1 MEIMNK
7 ITTRFSTLMRLVVVL
22 GLILG
27 LGMEGQLN
35 PVYAALSVTVEQ
47 ASDQADPTTTSPV
60 NFTVTFGE
68 AIDPATFT
76 PDDLTL
82 GGTVAGNLSAVI
94 TEISPNDNTTFNIAV
109 SGMNFSGTVTCSIEA
124 NRVKTLGGA
133 SFAKSTSTDNLVYY
147 DHDHHVTIVEI
158 STAEQFNEIR
168 NDLGAFYR
176 LMADIDLSAYTNWI
190 PIGSGPSPFTGI
202 LDGNGKVISGLK
214 ITDTTGS
221 NQGLFGVTG
230 SSAWIKDLTI
240 MNAAITAGDN
250 AGILVGQNV
259 GNILRVRVSGN
270 ISGDEYVGGL
280 AGKNSGFI
288 TRSYSTATVTAVG
301 SVGGLVGEN
310 SQTVSESY
318 AVSPVLASVFNNYI
332 QFDGNDDYIL
342 IPHDAAYETDSFT
355 LEAWFQWD
363 PAYID
368 NGPANNDADVQFIV
382 GKGFEQFEIHTE
394 GGSGENGIRFIPIPR
409 TTVVGESSDAY
420 HDVLDVIQ
428 PGWFHVA
435 TSWDFTSKTVRVYIN
450 GVQQDIYHWVT
461 YPTLRRNDGPAPT
474 VALKDPYTN
483 PFAGNTFPLLIG
495 VRSDISGNPGGMY
508 FKGKIA
514 DVRFWN
520 VVRSGEQID
529 ASKNIQLNGN
539 ESGLIGY
546 WKLNEASGTT
556 ALDSSTNGNNGI
568 LMNGASRVQEAI
580 TNVGG
585 LIGVNIGTV
594 TDSYY
599 DLEVSGMSDTGKGE
613 GKTSAQMK
621 NVTTFALWDFND
633 TWQMTDG
640 VTYPVFLSYTLN
652 YMAGTNGSLSGIS
665 PQTISRGGV
674 GSNITAVPDA
684 GYHFVQWSDSNTD
697 NPRQDKYV
705 TGTITVSAE
714 FALNQYTLTYTAGT
728 GGTITGTV
736 TQTVSHGSDGTE
748 VTAVASEGYHFVQ
761 WSDGV
766 LTASRTD
773 THITENLSVS
783 AQFALNQYTLTYT
796 AGTGGT
802 ITGTVTQTV
811 NYGSDGT
818 EVTAVAS
825 EGYHFVQWSD
835 GVLTASRTDTHITGN
850 LSVSAQFAV
859 NEPHY
864 LIFFPM
870 FFQ

>member
-1 MEIMNK
+1 MKMDKNLL
-7 ITTRFSTLMRLVVVL
+7 TGFSTLTRLLVVL
-22 GLILG
+22 GLIVS

-35 PVYAALSVTVEQ
+35 SVHAALSISVEQ
-47 ASDQADPTTTSPV
+47 ASGQTDPTANSPV

-76 PDDLTL
+76 TDDLTL
-82 GGTVAGNLSAVI
+82 GGTAAGNLSAVI
-94 TEISPNDNTTFNIAV
+94 TEITPNDNTTFNIAV
-109 SGMNFSGTVTCSIEA
+109 SGMNFSGTVTCSIAA
-124 NRVKTLGGA
+124 NMVQTLGG
-133 SFAKSTSTDNLVYY
+133 SPFAQSTSTDNLVFY
-147 DHDHHVTIVEI
+147 DHDHNVTIVEI
-158 STAEQFNEIR
+158 STAEQFNTIR
-168 NDLGAFYR
+168 NDLDGVYR
-176 LMADIDLSAYTNWI
+176 LLADIDLSAYTNWT
-190 PIGSGPSPFTGI
+190 PIGSDLSPFTGI

-240 MNAAITAGDN
+240 LNAAITAGDN

-259 GNILRVRVSGN
+259 GNILRVSVSGN

-280 AGKNSGFI
+280 AGKNTGYI
-288 TRSYSTATVTAVG
+288 QRSYSTATVTAAG
-301 SVGGLVGEN
+301 YVGGLVGEN
-310 SQTVSESY
+310 SQMISESY
-318 AVSPVLASVFNNYI
+318 AASPVLASVFNNYI
-332 QFDGNDDYIL
+332 QFDGSNDYIL
-342 IPHDAAYETDSFT
+342 IPHDTAYETDSFT

-363 PAYID
+363 QAYID
-368 NGPANNDADVQFIV
+368 NGPENNDADVQFIV

-409 TTVVGESSDAY
+409 ITVEGASSDAY

-435 TSWDFTSKTVRVYIN
+435 TSWDFTTKTVRVYIN
-450 GVQQDIYHWVT
+450 GVQQDIYHWES
-461 YPTLRRNDGPAPT
+461 YPSTRRNDGPAPT
-474 VALKDPYTN
+474 VTLEDPNTN

-529 ASKNIQLNGN
+529 ASKNIQLNGD
-539 ESGLIGY
+539 ESGLMGY
-546 WKLNEASGTT
+546 WKLNEASGTI
-556 ALDSSTNGNNGI
+556 ALDSSTNGNDGT
-568 LMNGASRVQEAI
+568 LMNGASRVQEAT

-585 LIGVNIGTV
+585 LIGVNTGTV

-613 GKTSAQMK
+613 GKTTAQMK
-621 NVTTFALWDFND
+621 NTTTFASWDFND
-633 TWQMTDG
+633 TWQMTNEI
-640 VTYPVFLSYTLN
+640 TYPFFLSYTLSYN
-652 YMAGTNGSLSGIS
+652 AGTNGTLSGIS
-665 PQTISRGGV
+665 TQTISRGGV
-674 GSNITAVPDA
+674 GSIITAVPNT
-684 GYHFVQWSDSNTD
+684 GYHFVKWSDDSSD
-697 NPRQDKYV
+697 NPRQDKNITGNLSV
-705 TGTITVSAE
+705 TAE

-728 GGTITGTV
+728 GGSITGTSP
-736 TQTVSHGSDGTE
+736 QTVNHGSDGTEVTAVASEGYHFVQWSDGVLTASRIDTGITGNLSVSAQFALNQYTLTYTAGTGGSITGTSPQTVNHGSDGTE

-773 THITENLSVS
+773 T
-783 AQFALNQYTLTYT
+783 
-796 AGTGGT
+796 G
-802 ITGTVTQTV
+802 
-811 NYGSDGT
+811 
-818 EVTAVAS
+818 
-825 EGYHFVQWSD
+825 
-835 GVLTASRTDTHITGN
+835 ITGN

-859 NEPHY
+859 DESNY
-864 LIFFPM
+864 LIFLPM
-870 FFQ
+870 IFR